1 MSTLYDIPPDA
12 LIVDGYTIYYDNKVS
27 AEQTI
32 DEIFYQ
38 QVYAFHTNNPASLII
53 DGGSNIGIATLF
65 FKKCYPAAKIICFE
79 PDPVSFKLLEKNMV
93 VNNLSNVTLFNAALS
108 DIKGKAQ
115 FYGQVDVG
123 DPDTRGNSL
132 LPAWGLQR
140 QTSSVIEV
148 DAVPLSDY
156 IQAPVDL
163 LKLDIEGAE
172 QKVLQALGDKLAL
185 VKEIILEFH
194 EASAIQSSNSLEAT
208 IALLVQQ
215 NFAVTLLNKSTDCL
229 PEATKKWA
237 QSIQPT
243 LYHLR
248 ALKKAS

>member
-1 MSTLYDIPPDA
+1 MSTLYDIPPNA

-38 QVYAFHTNNPASLII
+38 QVYAFHTNNPAPLII

-79 PDPVSFKLLEKNMV
+79 PDPVSFTLLEKNRAI
-93 VNNLSNVTLFNAALS
+93 NNLSNVTLFNAALS
-108 DIKGKAQ
+108 DTKEKVQ
-115 FYGQVDVG
+115 FYGQVDVCN
-123 DPDTRGNSL
+123 PDTRGNSL
-132 LPAWGLQR
+132 LPEWGLQR
-140 QTSSVIEV
+140 ETSSIIEV
-148 DAVPLSDY
+148 NAVPLSDY

-185 VKEIILEFH
+185 VKAIILEFH
-194 EASAIQSSNSLEAT
+194 EASAIQSSNSLEVT
-208 IALLVQQ
+208 MALLAEQ
-215 NFAVTLLNKSTDCL
+215 NFDVTILNKSRDCF
-229 PEATKKWA
+229 PGAIKKWA
-237 QSIQPT
+237 RSLQPR
-243 LYHLR
+243 LYHLK
-248 ALKKAS
+248 AVKKAS